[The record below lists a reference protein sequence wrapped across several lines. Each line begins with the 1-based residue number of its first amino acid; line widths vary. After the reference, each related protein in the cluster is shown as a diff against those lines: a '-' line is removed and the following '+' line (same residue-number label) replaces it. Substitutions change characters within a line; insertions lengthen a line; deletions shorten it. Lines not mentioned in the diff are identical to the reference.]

1 MRAMGDSSTTEVVS
15 RERRWWKEA
24 VFYQIYPRSFN
35 DSDGDGVGDIPGMV
49 EKVDYLDDL
58 GVDAVWLNP
67 VYESPQADF
76 GYDIADYRAINP
88 EYGTMDDWDRLLAE
102 LHARD
107 IRLVMDLVVN
117 HTSKEHEWFQRSRAA
132 EEPYEDYYIW
142 RPSDDGHPNNWESHF
157 DIPAWTYDD
166 ERAAYYL
173 HLFTRDQPDLNWK
186 LRAVREEIFNV
197 ISWWLERGIDGF
209 RLDVINEISKEPGL
223 PDGDPECGPVGA
235 EHHINGPRMHEY
247 FEKLSEQG
255 FGEHRERVATI
266 GECALIDPETALDVT
281 GRESALLD
289 MVIYF
294 DHMQLDGRDR
304 FDYREWELTDLKE
317 AMTRW
322 QDAVAEGTWVAL
334 YHSNHDQP
342 RAVSRFGDPDYRYE
356 SATMLATW
364 LHGHRGTPFVYQGEE
379 IGMSNVSFESPR
391 DLVDPWA
398 INHWENE
405 REAGRAFDEVREDFE
420 RLSRDNARTPMQ
432 WSDAAHAGFS
442 ADEPWMPVGDDFE
455 TVNVA
460 ADRDRKRSV
469 FEYYRDLIALRDGM
483 DVLVY
488 GAFDLLLPDHERIY
502 AFRRTLPEADQELLI
517 VCNFSDDRLTFEA
530 PASVDVADATMVLA
544 NLPEPETEPVTVE
557 LRPYE
562 AIIYEL

>member
-1 MRAMGDSSTTEVVS
+1 MQESSTTGIVS
-15 RERRWWKEA
+15 DDVDWWKEA

-35 DSDGDGVGDIPGMV
+35 DSDGDGIGDIPGIV
-49 EKVDYLDDL
+49 EKVDYLEEL

-88 EYGTMDDWDRLLAE
+88 EYGSMDDWDRLLEE

-117 HTSKEHEWFQRSRAA
+117 HTSIDHEWFQRSRAR
-132 EEPYEDYYIW
+132 EGKYEDYYIW
-142 RPSDDGHPNNWESHF
+142 RPGRDGEYPNNWDSHF

-166 ERAAYYL
+166 ERAEYYL
-173 HLFTRDQPDLNWK
+173 HLFTRDQPDLNWENSD
-186 LRAVREEIFNV
+186 VREEMYDV
-197 ISWWLERGIDGF
+197 VSWWLERGIDGF
-209 RLDVINEISKEPGL
+209 RLDVINEISKAPGL
-223 PDGDPECGPVGA
+223 PDGDPEAEFVGGGQ
-235 EHHINGPRMHEY
+235 HVNGPRMHE
-247 FEKLSEQG
+247 FFDELAERG
-255 FGEHRERVATI
+255 FGEHRDQVATI
-266 GECALIDPETALDVT
+266 GECTFIDPGTALDVT
-281 GRESALLD
+281 GRKSNLLD

-294 DHMQLDGRDR
+294 DHVQLDGRDR
-304 FDYREWELTDLKE
+304 FDYQEWELTDLKE

-322 QDAVAEGTWVAL
+322 QDAAAEGTWVAL

-342 RAVSRFGDPDYRYE
+342 RAVSRFGDPEYRYE

-364 LHGHRGTPFVYQGEE
+364 LHGHKGTPFVYQGEE
-379 IGMSNVSFESPR
+379 IGMSNVSFKSPD

-398 INHWENE
+398 INYWHNQ
-405 REAGRAFDEVREDFE
+405 REAGREFEEIRENVE
-420 RLSRDNARTPMQ
+420 RFSRDNARTPMQ
-432 WSDAAHAGFS
+432 WSDAEHAGFS
-442 ADEPWMPVGDDFE
+442 ASDPWMPVADDFE

-460 ADRDRKRSV
+460 ADREREHSI
-469 FEYYRDLIALRDGM
+469 FEYYQELIALRDGM

-488 GAFDLLLPDHERIY
+488 GEFDLLLPGDEQIY
-502 AFRRTLPEADQELLI
+502 AFRRRLPDADRELLI
-517 VCNFSDDRLTFEA
+517 VCNFSDERPAFEA
-530 PASVDVADATMVLA
+530 PASIDVADATVVLS
-544 NLPEPETEPVTVE
+544 NLPEPDTDPSALD